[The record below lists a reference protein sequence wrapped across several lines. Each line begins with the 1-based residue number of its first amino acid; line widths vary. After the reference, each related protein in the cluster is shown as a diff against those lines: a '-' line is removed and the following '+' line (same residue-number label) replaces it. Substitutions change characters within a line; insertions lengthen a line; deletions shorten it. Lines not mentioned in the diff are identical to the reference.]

1 MNKEDFTRAI
11 NLFEEHKR
19 IITIL
24 DGIKHYNCVYKPTIK
39 IARPSFDIVIEDD
52 IVNQKAIEC
61 IIQSYED
68 RLICI
73 NNQLHVLDINIFE
86 E

>member
-24 DGIKHYNCVYKPTIK
+24 DGIKHYNCVYKPTI
-39 IARPSFDIVIEDD
+39 
-52 IVNQKAIEC
+52 
-61 IIQSYED
+61 
-68 RLICI
+68 
-73 NNQLHVLDINIFE
+73 
-86 E
+86 